1 MPDSSDQPFGRPRFE
16 RADLIILRLPLLA
29 FAIYYRN
36 CSEGLFVNGQQD
48 FFFLLP
54 SPLYY
59 DRGVNGEF
67 LLEKPLGLFF
77 ESTWAGCK
85 HANEEV
91 RQPGR
96 KKKKKFRSRRPSS

>member
-1 MPDSSDQPFGRPRFE
+1 MGSRIF
-16 RADLIILRLPLLA
+16 
-29 FAIYYRN
+29 
-36 CSEGLFVNGQQD
+36 
-48 FFFLLP
+48 FFFLH
-54 SPLYY
+54 SPLCY
-59 DRGVNGEF
+59 DRGVNGQF

-96 KKKKKFRSRRPSS
+96 KKKKKVSLASPQQLTSTRRTSAIKLRPTAH